1 MTSIASMVSV
11 DVYAQ
16 QDAHEVSCVWILPIT
31 SGTSARKLRGYLAPA
46 PLLLVA
52 APNLP
57 VPRDTSP
64 ITPPTVWPTPLS
76 AGARESLGAPARDE
90 VWHGLGGSVGELLRH
105 ELLG

>member
-31 SGTSARKLRGYLAPA
+31 SGTSAQLKLRGYLAPSSA
-46 PLLLVA
+46 SVLAA

-76 AGARESLGAPARDE
+76 AEARVRASER
-90 VWHGLGGSVGELLRH
+90 LRATKSGTD
-105 ELLG
+105 LAGV